1 MIPYA
6 DLSPSQ
12 RAVKDAYSHF
22 ASMVESPATHGRLE
36 NKIIECAKRNK
47 LDIYTRAALWTA
59 VWYMSKGFTRQAEGV
74 LRERKEEL
82 GI

>member
-12 RAVKDAYSHF
+12 RAIHDACGHYAAM
-22 ASMVESPATHGRLE
+22 ASKPAMRGRLE
-36 NKIIECAKRNK
+36 NKMVECAKRQK
-47 LDIYTRAALWTA
+47 LDIQTRAALWTA
-59 VWYMSKGFTRQAEGV
+59 VWYMSKGFIRQAEAV

-82 GI
+82 GA

>member
-12 RAVKDAYSHF
+12 RAVKDAFGHYRAMFSK
-22 ASMVESPATHGRLE
+22 PAMRGRLE

-47 LDIYTRAALWTA
+47 LDILTRAALWTA
-59 VWYMSKGFTRQAEGV
+59 VWHMSKGFIRQAEAV

-82 GI
+82 GA